1 VTDVLERV
9 VKVTGEILNVKAD
22 GIKPE
27 SAFVADLGA
36 ESIQSLELVA
46 GFEEEFDIELDEDE
60 ALGMQTVADAVTY
73 IEKVCA
79 EQQQEV

>member
-1 VTDVLERV
+1 VASTLERV
-9 VKVTGEILNVKAD
+9 VKVTAEVLNIKPD

-46 GFEEEFDIELDEDE
+46 GFEEEFDVELDEDE
-60 ALGMQTVADAVTY
+60 AVTVQTVGEAVVF
-73 IEKVCA
+73 IEKA
-79 EQQQEV
+79 INEQS